1 MSIEIVNEEFRSIL
15 VGWRESKGIR
25 NQPDMAAALKVQLV
39 QVNSWMKAKNLPA
52 RKYWPRL
59 IAAGVCTKEKLKDLA
74 ARRAAAKPKMY
85 SLRGMRI
92 YPLSEYAARAS

>member
-15 VGWRESKGIR
+15 VEWRESKGIKS
-25 NQPDMAAALKVQLV
+25 QGKMAAVLGLELK
-39 QVNSWMKAKNLPA
+39 QVNRWMNAKSLPA

-59 IAAGVCTKEKLKDLA
+59 VAAGVCAKEKLKDLA
-74 ARRAAAKPKMY
+74 ARRAAAKPKKY